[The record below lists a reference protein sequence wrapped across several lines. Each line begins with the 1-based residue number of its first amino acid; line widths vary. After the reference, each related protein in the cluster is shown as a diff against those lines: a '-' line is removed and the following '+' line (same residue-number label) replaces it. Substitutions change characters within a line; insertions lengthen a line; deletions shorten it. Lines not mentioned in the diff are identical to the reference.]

1 MRTTLLTAFLCGS
14 LTLAG
19 CATLGLGGGG
29 GGLAGETLR
38 METARGQT
46 THLLF
51 QGDGTVRAAFGESVV
66 TGRWEVVN
74 RNLCFYWTGAPRECW
89 PYPAPFRPGETR
101 TFTSDRGNVVR
112 VTRQ

>member
-1 MRTTLLTAFLCGS
+1 MRHSLLALLLGA
-14 LTLAG
+14 LTLGG
-19 CATLGLGGGG
+19 CATLGIGRAGDELV
-29 GGLAGETLR
+29 GETLR
-38 METARGQT
+38 MQTSRGQT

-66 TGRWEVVN
+66 TGRWSVEN

-89 PYPAPFRPGETR
+89 PYAAPFRRGETR
-101 TFTSDRGNVVR
+101 ALTSDRGNAIR

>member
-1 MRTTLLTAFLCGS
+1 MRHSLLALLLGA
-14 LTLAG
+14 LTLGG
-19 CATLGLGGGG
+19 CATLGMGR
-29 GGLAGETLR
+29 AGDELVGEALR
-38 METARGQT
+38 MQTSRGQI

-66 TGRWEVVN
+66 TGRWSVEN

-89 PYPAPFRPGETR
+89 PYAAPFRRGETR
-101 TFTSDRGNVVR
+101 ALTSDRGNAIR